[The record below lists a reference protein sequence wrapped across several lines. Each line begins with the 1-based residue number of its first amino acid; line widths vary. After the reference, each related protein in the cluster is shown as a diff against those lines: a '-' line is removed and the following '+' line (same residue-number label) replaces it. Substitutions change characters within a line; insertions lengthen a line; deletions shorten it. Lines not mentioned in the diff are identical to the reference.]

1 MRYHFTY
8 EPPQPNSPLEMVL
21 HQDQSFKRL
30 HDTPAITLNPT
41 QNGLE
46 EDCAKPRGEWGF
58 TPHSQTPNKAILNS
72 PFWDE
77 KEPPTRLNAQR
88 YMTLKL
94 EKGTPRE
101 ATPHILCSVMRK
113 TMSKVE
119 VFHCR
124 PKSPSYATPPE
135 SFLVSN

>member
-8 EPPQPNSPLEMVL
+8 EPPQPNSPLEIVL
-21 HQDQSFKRL
+21 HQDQSLKRL
-30 HDTPAITLNPT
+30 HNARAISLNPT

-46 EDCAKPRGEWGF
+46 EDCAKPRGVRGF
-58 TPHSQTPNKAILNS
+58 TPRTQTPNKAILNS

-77 KEPPTRLNAQR
+77 KEPPARLCAQR
-88 YMTLKL
+88 YMTLRQ
-94 EKGTPRE
+94 ETGAPRE
-101 ATPHILCSVMRK
+101 ATRHILRSVMRK

-135 SFLVSN
+135 SFLISN